1 MSTPLHKPTNE
12 TRAEVKALSSFGVPQ
27 EDIAIFIGI
36 SKPTLA
42 KYYPDELRVSSIK
55 ANATVGK
62 YLYNLASGL
71 ALKNGATHGD
81 CSRAAM
87 FWAKTR
93 MGWRETDRLEHSGPD
108 GGAIPIEIK
117 RTIIDPKE

>member
-1 MSTPLHKPTNE
+1 MPAKAHKPTDEN
-12 TRAEVKALSSFGVPQ
+12 RIEVRTLASLGMPQ
-27 EDIAIFIGI
+27 DEIAAYIGI

-42 KYYPDELRVSSIK
+42 KHYASELKLSSIK

-62 YLYNLASGL
+62 YLFSLASGQ
-71 ALKNGATHGD
+71 AISKGATHSD
-81 CSRAAM
+81 CKAAAM

-108 GGAIPIEIK
+108 GGAIPVEIK
-117 RTIIDPKE
+117 RTIVDPKA

>member
-1 MSTPLHKPTNE
+1 MSTPLHKPTDE
-12 TRAEVKALSSFGVPQ
+12 TRAEVRALASFGVTQ
-27 EDIAIFIGI
+27 EDIATFIGI

-42 KYYPDELRVSSIK
+42 KYYSDELRVSSIK

-62 YLYNLASGL
+62 YLYNLASGM

-87 FWAKTR
+87 FWMKTR
-93 MGWRETDRLEHSGPD
+93 AGWREKQDVNLTSNDGPL
-108 GGAIPIEIK
+108 
-117 RTIIDPKE
+117 TIHWKNADN